1 MNTSVIKYLYILGLI
16 FIVFSC
22 TEDDTSILIDDG
34 GSVVAVDLTITGE
47 ILELVNLHRQEIGL
61 VALKRS
67 TTADELAVE
76 HTNYMISK
84 DEISHDN
91 FNARF
96 LALQQKVNAN
106 GAGENVASGYQ
117 DAESVMNGWLKSLGH
132 KANIEGNFT
141 HIGLAAIKNPQ
152 GRYFFT
158 QLFYR

>member
-1 MNTSVIKYLYILGLI
+1 MNTSIIKYLYILGLI

-22 TEDDTSILIDDG
+22 TEDDASILIVDDG
-34 GSVVAVDLTITGE
+34 SIVAADLTITGE
-47 ILELVNLHRQEIGL
+47 ILELVNLHRQEMGL

-67 TTADELAVE
+67 TTADELALE

-106 GAGENVASGYQ
+106 GAGENVAWGYQ
-117 DAESVMNGWLKSLGH
+117 DAESVMNGWLNSSGH